1 MSLVADRD
9 LDRAEAHRAD
19 VLGAKVDVRDADGRD
34 ENLAALVVDQREEPA
49 AGDRFGER
57 LLDLFGGALRLDRDL
72 AVHVRNPDLDLHSCP
87 PRRAAG
93 VPSPVARLPHERPPT
108 RLCSPRAEGPRRTEA
123 GRRSL
128 VWQSG
133 NRGRHASRPTRRTA
147 VEIKVGITHV
157 NREVAVESESTPEE
171 IQAALTE
178 AIASGGF
185 LTLVDDKGR
194 KVLIPASGIAY
205 VDLGAEHV
213 RAVGFGA
220 I

>member
-1 MSLVADRD
+1 M
-9 LDRAEAHRAD
+9 
-19 VLGAKVDVRDADGRD
+19 
-34 ENLAALVVDQREEPA
+34 
-49 AGDRFGER
+49 
-57 LLDLFGGALRLDRDL
+57 
-72 AVHVRNPDLDLHSCP
+72 
-87 PRRAAG
+87 
-93 VPSPVARLPHERPPT
+93 
-108 RLCSPRAEGPRRTEA
+108 
-123 GRRSL
+123 
-128 VWQSG
+128 
-133 NRGRHASRPTRRTA
+133 
-147 VEIKVGITHV
+147 EIKVGITHV

-194 KVLIPASGIAY
+194 KVLIPAAGIAY